1 MRSSWPALGW
11 RLRPFFQV
19 LWKRVSLKF
28 DPDLGLQD
36 QVDLHG
42 SLWEALEFLSVILGE
57 IIFRR
62 NHKNSRAFLSLL
74 LAVIVACTF
83 MKYILT
89 TRELQEEEQDTASML
104 SFSSW
109 SIVSILC
116 ETVLLFRF
124 WNKFFWIFQNVQK
137 ASMTTILEAGMH
149 CNSAKMASS
158 SEVVKSEVNYDTVRT
173 TVRDTIR

>member
-19 LWKRVSLKF
+19 LWKRVPLKF

-89 TRELQEEEQDTASML
+89 RELQEEEQETASML
-104 SFSSW
+104 SFLLIYCVNFMWNCSLP
-109 SIVSILC
+109 VLKQ
-116 ETVLLFRF
+116 VLL
-124 WNKFFWIFQNVQK
+124 N
-137 ASMTTILEAGMH
+137 L
-149 CNSAKMASS
+149 
-158 SEVVKSEVNYDTVRT
+158 SECAESQYDHHPGGG
-173 TVRDTIR
+173 DAL